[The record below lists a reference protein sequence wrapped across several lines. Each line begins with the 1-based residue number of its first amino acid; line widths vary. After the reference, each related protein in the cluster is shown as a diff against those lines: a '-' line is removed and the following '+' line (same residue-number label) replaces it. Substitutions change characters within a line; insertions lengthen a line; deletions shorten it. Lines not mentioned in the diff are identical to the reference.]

1 MRRLGRHHDN
11 YSFTD
16 TASFKAQTGGSA
28 SSRSARHI
36 CKVLARADKTR
47 ERTTAWLAFRDPATL

>member
-11 YSFTD
+11 YAFTD
-16 TASFKAQTGGSA
+16 TASFKAQTGGRT

-36 CKVLARADKTR
+36 CKALARADKAR
-47 ERTTAWLAFRDPATL
+47 ERTTAWLALRDPAPL